1 MLSVGDCAAIEAL
14 HKAWLDAEQRGDS
27 PALLDLC
34 SKSPVWMPP
43 DGPPL
48 CGRTAILRWLEN
60 QPPAAV
66 LRIEI
71 ENLEMSGSGSF
82 AWKVAAFRTT
92 LRGPADAGPEIVTGS
107 HAWLLRRDAQ
117 GMWRVSVVTWTIE

>member
-1 MLSVGDCAAIEAL
+1 MFSAEDRSAIEAL
-14 HKAWLDAEQRGDS
+14 HQAWLDAELRGDS
-27 PALLDLC
+27 SALLDLC
-34 SKSPVWMPP
+34 SESPVWVPP

-60 QPPAAV
+60 QPHAAG
-66 LRIEI
+66 LEIDI
-71 ENLEMSGSGSF
+71 ENLEIYGSGSF

-92 LRGPADAGPEIVTGS
+92 VRGPADAGRQIVAGT

-117 GMWRVSVVTWTIE
+117 DTWRVSVVTWTIA